1 MPTLH
6 YEEYDAYE
14 EETEDAVVV
23 VPTTTTTTSSS
34 NNHKGDTAQT
44 LEMDWIANEF
54 VPAAAAA
61 DENDDTLHRNRNMN
75 DSTYSESFLESALH
89 ELGHC
94 PHRPSS
100 TNAATTAAGFAKV
113 LSSVPSP
120 SSLWKNKK
128 EEEECENNEPTVHHQ
143 ISRTDRPFSAIQATT
158 TAAIMDQRHSLPNER
173 KDEDE
178 TLDEEDLQQQQQQQV
193 LYQRS
198 KPSSSSTSSNCKSQ
212 GSMIHPPPPPPQ
224 GSVSQ
229 PPEPQQRPNPPPPR
243 RRVPGPHE
251 RLYQTQYQ
259 SWVQQAIRRHSS
271 SLVHNTNNTK
281 NYRHMTDDQ
290 KIQAQQQVRE
300 LLERLHIPQQRQ
312 EQQGIKQPP
321 KQIRMESSPNMTTK
335 TSHPTNKN
343 SLNGPS
349 PSYDDGNQDSSS
361 NLSLPQTSMVLF
373 SPEHA
378 NKENT
383 TMNQSASCHHP
394 NETFG
399 NGMEQSGAL
408 FSPDNGPTL
417 PKSDQDDKETSRA
430 LDSPKWT
437 PPPNNRHGG
446 RRRTSHESPIEQA
459 RSCRVFQSPELPLPS
474 DHTTSPGNNT
484 NHNKRL
490 SSTSGKRGADHRR
503 AKWSSEHATPKLFPL
518 EASMGRLSLSPH
530 YFPTSQSPILPPSGS
545 MSPVPHHGHGNNSSI
560 SLEEVSMGDNSNPEP
575 LYSSQRNVGGDQS
588 MQEESLETFHSKVQ
602 YGSSQFQG
610 SRSRRLIHNVKLKKG
625 ATLHYQPLP
634 LESHPP
640 EPDPLS
646 RYSKPIRTTLYQ
658 IYKQIKSLHH
668 NNSNNN
674 NTKQQ
679 QPQPGSSIVFSL
691 PPDQAIQLCMKLV
704 FHMERGNTTRTTSGA
719 KPCGGQTL
727 IVVREKPWIEA
738 FGQAFREGSS
748 LAVVDHSTLP
758 LKERKSLAT
767 TERLIR
773 YSVVLTTFE
782 ALKSNDTTLPVN
794 AEGSLVLPRTK
805 NHHHKNQHS
814 SSPGGEWHSSRNG
827 GSQAA
832 ASSTSTQESHRSCSV
847 RQCSILHCLSW
858 RRVIFFDTLGRRS
871 FLVKPDTCRFLAS
884 ASLETP
890 SRLVFF
896 PHDDHDDEH
905 RDTGLDRL
913 LKSDKKAVPA
923 MCRLLQLDQ
932 TETSSSSCSPAARLA
947 DVAIDAEDLT

>member
-14 EETEDAVVV
+14 EEKEDAVVV
-23 VPTTTTTTSSS
+23 VPTTTTTSRSN

-61 DENDDTLHRNRNMN
+61 DENDDTLHRNRNN

-94 PHRPSS
+94 PPRPSS
-100 TNAATTAAGFAKV
+100 TNVAAATAAGFAKV
-113 LSSVPSP
+113 VSSVPSP
-120 SSLWKNKK
+120 PSLWKNKK
-128 EEEECENNEPTVHHQ
+128 KKEECENNEPTVHHHQ
-143 ISRTDRPFSAIQATT
+143 ISRTGRPFSAIQATT
-158 TAAIMDQRHSLPNER
+158 RAAIMDQRHSLPDER

-178 TLDEEDLQQQQQQQV
+178 TLDEEDLQQQRHV
-193 LYQRS
+193 LHQRS
-198 KPSSSSTSSNCKSQ
+198 KPSSSSSSPSSNGKSQ
-212 GSMIHPPPPPPQ
+212 GHMIHPSPQ
-224 GSVSQ
+224 GSVTQ
-229 PPEPQQRPNPPPPR
+229 PQQRPNPPRR
-243 RRVPGPHE
+243 RRVPGPYE

-259 SWVQQAIRRHSS
+259 TWVQRAILQHHQQHDS
-271 SLVHNTNNTK
+271 SLA

-312 EQQGIKQPP
+312 PQPLGIKQPP
-321 KQIRMESSPNMTTK
+321 TQIRMEESSPNMTMK
-335 TSHPTNKN
+335 TSHPTNKK

-373 SPEHA
+373 SPEHV
-378 NKENT
+378 NKENN
-383 TMNQSASCHHP
+383 TMNQSASCHP
-394 NETFG
+394 INETFG
-399 NGMEQSGAL
+399 NGMEESGAL
-408 FSPDNGPTL
+408 FSPDNGPNL
-417 PKSDQDDKETSRA
+417 PNSDQDDKETSRA
-430 LDSPKWT
+430 LDSPKLT
-437 PPPNNRHGG
+437 PPSNNSHGP

-459 RSCRVFQSPELPLPS
+459 RSCRVFQSPDLPLPS
-474 DHTTSPGNNT
+474 DHTTSPDGNNT

-503 AKWSSEHATPKLFPL
+503 AKWSSEHATPKQFPL
-518 EASMGRLSLSPH
+518 EASLGRLSLSPH

-560 SLEEVSMGDNSNPEP
+560 SLEEVSMGDNDNNSNSPKP
-575 LYSSQRNVGGDQS
+575 LYSSQRNVGVDRS
-588 MQEESLETFHSKVQ
+588 MHEESLETFYSKVP
-602 YGSSQFQG
+602 YGSSQFEG
-610 SRSRRLIHNVKLKKG
+610 SRSRRLIHNVKLKQG

-658 IYKQIKSLHH
+658 IYKQIKSLH

-674 NTKQQ
+674 NTKQR

-704 FHMERGNTTRTTSGA
+704 FQMEQGNTTQTTSGA

-748 LAVVDHSTLP
+748 LPVVDHSTLP

-827 GSQAA
+827 GSQATA
-832 ASSTSTQESHRSCSV
+832 STSTQESHRSCSV

-871 FLVKPDTCRFLAS
+871 FLVKPDTSRFLAS

-896 PHDDHDDEH
+896 PQDDHDDEH

-913 LKSDKKAVPA
+913 LKSDKKAVSA
-923 MCRLLQLDQ
+923 MCRLLQLDH
-932 TETSSSSCSPAARLA
+932 TETSRSSSSPAARLT